1 MKEAEAKMSFPSGM
15 CTINFT
21 YYVIN
26 YTTTQHAP
34 NYYTLPLYLP
44 TSLFVTQWHSGQWST
59 YFYPGDNACGQE
71 F

>member
-1 MKEAEAKMSFPSGM
+1 MKGAETKVFFPSGM

-34 NYYTLPLYLP
+34 NYYTLPLYRP
-44 TSLFVTQWHSGQWST
+44 TFLFVTQ
-59 YFYPGDNACGQE
+59 
-71 F
+71 

>member
-1 MKEAEAKMSFPSGM
+1 MKGAETKMSFPSGM

-21 YYVIN
+21 YYVMN

-44 TSLFVTQWHSGQWST
+44 TYLFVIR
-59 YFYPGDNACGQE
+59 
-71 F
+71 